1 MNFVGPFA
9 QSEQN
14 INLFLTGLIHL
25 QACNATVEMLTAID
39 DDNVKLEAAN
49 ESEALTINKLDQ
61 ESFLEL
67 LFLNPILKD
76 A

>member
-49 ESEALTINKLDQ
+49 ESEALTVNKLDQ